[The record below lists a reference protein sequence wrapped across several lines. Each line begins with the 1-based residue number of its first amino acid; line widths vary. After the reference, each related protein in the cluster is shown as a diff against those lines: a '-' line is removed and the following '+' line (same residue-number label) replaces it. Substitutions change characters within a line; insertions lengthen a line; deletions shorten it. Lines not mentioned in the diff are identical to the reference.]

1 MTVIVT
7 SQTVRQWIEESARV
21 LAEQRHLLTD
31 LDSAI
36 GDADHGVNMDR
47 GFKAAVA
54 RVASLPDD
62 SPPGAIIRAMGA
74 AIMSGVGGSSGP
86 LWGSALRRA
95 GQDLG
100 EAAEVDGAAL
110 AGALDGGVQAMQR
123 LGGAQPGDKTMVD
136 ALLPAIGALRAGLED
151 GRSLADALTA
161 ACIAAE
167 AGRDATIPMQARK
180 GRASYLGERS
190 IGHLDPGATSAAII
204 LRALEAAVRAS
215 ADGDGANGDSAS

>member
-1 MTVIVT
+1 MTGTVT
-7 SQTVRQWIEESARV
+7 SQTFRRWVQESAHV
-21 LAEQRHLLTD
+21 LAEQRQRLTD
-31 LDSAI
+31 LDAAI

-47 GFKAAVA
+47 GFKAAVS
-54 RVASLPDD
+54 RVESLPDD
-62 SPPGAIIRAMGA
+62 ASPGAIVRTMGA

-100 EAAEVDGAAL
+100 EAAEVDGAML
-110 AGALDGGVQAMQR
+110 AGALDGAVQAMQR
-123 LGGAQPGDKTMVD
+123 LGGAQPGDKTMLD
-136 ALLPAIGALRAGLED
+136 ALTPAVGALRAGLED
-151 GRSLADALTA
+151 GRSLEDALTA

-204 LRALEAAVRAS
+204 LRALETAVRA
-215 ADGDGANGDSAS
+215 APDGAGAS

>member
-1 MTVIVT
+1 MTSGMD
-7 SQTVRQWIEESARV
+7 SQAFRRWVQESARV
-21 LAEQRHLLTD
+21 LAEQRQHLTD
-31 LDSAI
+31 LDAAI

-47 GFKAAVA
+47 GFKAAVS
-54 RVASLPDD
+54 RIESLPDD
-62 SPPGAIIRAMGA
+62 APPGTVVRTIGA

-95 GQDLG
+95 GQELG
-100 EAAEVDGAAL
+100 EAAEVDGATL
-110 AGALDGGVQAMQR
+110 AVALDGAVQAMQR
-123 LGGAQPGDKTMVD
+123 LGGAQPGDKTMLD
-136 ALLPAIGALRAGLED
+136 ALVPAVGALRAGLED

-161 ACIAAE
+161 ACTAAE

-204 LRALEAAVRAS
+204 LRALETAVRTAPS
-215 ADGDGANGDSAS
+215 DQPPS